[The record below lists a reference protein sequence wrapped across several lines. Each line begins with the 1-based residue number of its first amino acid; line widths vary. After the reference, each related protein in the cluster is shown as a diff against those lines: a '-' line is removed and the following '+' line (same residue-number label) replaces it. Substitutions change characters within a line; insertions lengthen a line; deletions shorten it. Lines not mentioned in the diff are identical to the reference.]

1 MPLFL
6 KLFHLPSEFWS
17 PEALS
22 YVASGIGKRLC
33 LDAATEDRNLLNF
46 AKVCVEISVDD
57 ELPESLDV
65 DLGFCDVAVVRVE
78 YPNSTL

>member
-1 MPLFL
+1 MLL
-6 KLFHLPSEFWS
+6 LHLPSEFWS

-22 YVASGIGKRLC
+22 YGASGIGKPLC
-33 LDAATEDRNLLNF
+33 LDAAPSISRADRNLLNF
-46 AKVCVEISVDD
+46 ARVCVEISVDD
-57 ELPESLDV
+57 ELPESLDL

>member
-1 MPLFL
+1 MPIFL
-6 KLFHLPSEFWS
+6 KLLHLPSEFWS

-33 LDAATEDRNLLNF
+33 RHAATEDRNLLNF

-57 ELPESLDV
+57 ELPEFHHV
-65 DLGFCDVAVVRVE
+65 DCWFCDVAVVRVE